1 MSVIVVGAVYS
12 RLKVRQVNM
21 QADLL
26 ALPVILLVLVLRYKY
41 TCVSTPV
48 FVLLVLVLCWSLTWA
63 SSLPGQ
69 NVCHIVFETVPPGL
83 SQLYSVWFALVVFVA
98 IQTTHNCT
106 ADTFVFCLTISQQH
120 RMLKHWDVSSAE
132 GIELWNTL
140 NKYNCNDIMP

>member
-48 FVLLVLVLCWSLTWA
+48 FVLLVLVLCWSLT
-63 SSLPGQ
+63 
-69 NVCHIVFETVPPGL
+69 
-83 SQLYSVWFALVVFVA
+83 
-98 IQTTHNCT
+98 
-106 ADTFVFCLTISQQH
+106 
-120 RMLKHWDVSSAE
+120 
-132 GIELWNTL
+132 
-140 NKYNCNDIMP
+140 